1 MGYIPNDQLPEY
13 YATADM
19 QVVPSIWQEGAG
31 LVAVEGMAAGLPLII
46 TQSGGMVEYV
56 NSDAAIQVP
65 IDKELP
71 HNLALNIKLLAND
84 KQKRE
89 KMGLA
94 GRKRAELFN
103 RENYYNNFVSVFEK
117 AEGVWEK
124 NKNVF
129 D

>member
-1 MGYIPNDQLPEY
+1 
-13 YATADM
+13 M

-84 KQKRE
+84 KQKERRWDWQGG
-89 KMGLA
+89 KGQ
-94 GRKRAELFN
+94 
-103 RENYYNNFVSVFEK
+103 NFLTERIIITIL
-117 AEGVWEK
+117 
-124 NKNVF
+124 
-129 D
+129 